1 MLEGGKLKLR
11 NPHDREIARLA
22 IPAFIA
28 LISEPLYLLTDTAVV
43 GHLGTPELGGLA
55 VAATLL
61 VSGYTLFIFL
71 AYGTT
76 GSVSRSIGAGSPERA
91 VHEGVQALWLAVA
104 IGIGLAA
111 LGAVFAEPLVDVMGA
126 EGEVRVHALTYLR
139 ISLFGLPALLI
150 ALTGTGYMRGLQD
163 TRTPLLVMV
172 GTTVLNLVLELV
184 LIFGYGFGIGAS
196 ALATVVAQ
204 SLGAIVYVWFVARG
218 AAQTSIS
225 IRPDP
230 RAIRALLYVGL
241 HLFLRTISLRGV
253 LLASTAVSARIG
265 THELGANQVTLE
277 IWNFLAFALDSIAIA
292 GQAITGRLLGA
303 GRGEEAR
310 AAGRR
315 MIELG
320 IVFGVVLGVV
330 IAASRSLIAPIFSSD
345 AEVVRLTAY
354 LLLFAAAF
362 QPIAA
367 TAFVLDGV
375 LIGAGDQRYLAWA
388 MFGSALVFIA
398 GAVAVIAFDLGIGAL
413 WLAIGAFMTA
423 RAGSLLHRFSTP
435 HWQVL
440 GER

>member
-1 MLEGGKLKLR
+1 
-11 NPHDREIARLA
+11 
-22 IPAFIA
+22 
-28 LISEPLYLLTDTAVV
+28 
-43 GHLGTPELGGLA
+43 
-55 VAATLL
+55 
-61 VSGYTLFIFL
+61 
-71 AYGTT
+71 
-76 GSVSRSIGAGSPERA
+76 
-91 VHEGVQALWLAVA
+91 
-104 IGIGLAA
+104 
-111 LGAVFAEPLVDVMGA
+111 
-126 EGEVRVHALTYLR
+126 
-139 ISLFGLPALLI
+139 
-150 ALTGTGYMRGLQD
+150 MRGLQD

-184 LIFGYGFGIGAS
+184 LIYGYGFGIGAS

-218 AAQTSIS
+218 ASRTSIS
-225 IRPDP
+225 IRPDLS
-230 RAIRALLYVGL
+230 AIRSLLYVGL

-265 THELGANQVTLE
+265 THELGANQITLE

-303 GRGEEAR
+303 GRAEEAR

-320 IVFGVVLGVV
+320 IVFGILLGLV
-330 IAASRSLIAPIFSSD
+330 IAATRWLIAPIFSSD

-362 QPIAA
+362 QPVAA

-388 MFGSALVFIA
+388 MFGAALVFIA
-398 GAVAVIAFDLGIGAL
+398 GAVAVVAFDLGIGAL

-423 RAGSLLHRFSTP
+423 RAVSLLHRFSTP

>member
-1 MLEGGKLKLR
+1 M
-11 NPHDREIARLA
+11 
-22 IPAFIA
+22 
-28 LISEPLYLLTDTAVV
+28 TDTAVV

-55 VAATLL
+55 IAATLL
-61 VSGYTLFIFL
+61 VTGYTLFIFL

-76 GSVSRSIGAGSPERA
+76 GSVARLIGAGSHERA
-91 VHEGVQALWLAVA
+91 VNEGVQAMWLAV
-104 IGIGLAA
+104 GIGLGLGV
-111 LGAVFAEPLVDVMGA
+111 LGAIFAEPLVELMGA
-126 EGEVRVHALTYLR
+126 EGEVRVHALTYFR

-150 ALTGTGYMRGLQD
+150 ALTGTGYLRGLQD

-172 GTTVLNLVLELV
+172 GTTVLNLILELV
-184 LIFGYGFGIGAS
+184 LIFGFGFGIGAS

-204 SLGAIVYVWFVARG
+204 SLGAVVYVWFVARG
-218 AAQTSIS
+218 ASLTRIS

-230 RAIRALLYVGL
+230 KAIRSLLYVVL

-253 LLASTAVSARIG
+253 LLASTAVAARIG
-265 THELGANQVTLE
+265 THELAANQVTLE

-303 GRGEEAR
+303 GLGEEAR

-320 IVFGVVLGVV
+320 IVFGVILGVL
-330 IAASRSLIAPIFSSD
+330 IASARWLIAPIFSSD
-345 AEVVRLTAY
+345 SEVVRLTAH
-354 LLLFAAAF
+354 LLLFAALF

-367 TAFVLDGV
+367 IAFVLDGV

-388 MFGSALVFIA
+388 MFGAALVFVI
-398 GAVAVIAFDLGIGAL
+398 GAMIVVLMGLGVGAL
-413 WLAIGAFMTA
+413 WVAIGAFMSA
-423 RAGSLLHRFSTP
+423 RAGSLLLRFSTP